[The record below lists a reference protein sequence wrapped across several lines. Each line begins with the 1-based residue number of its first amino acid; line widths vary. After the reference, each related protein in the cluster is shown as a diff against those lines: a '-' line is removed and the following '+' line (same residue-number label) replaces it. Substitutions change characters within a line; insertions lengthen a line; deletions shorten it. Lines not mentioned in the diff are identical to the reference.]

1 MKDIKNRIKKY
12 LVERK
17 WDDLKPADIAKSISI
32 ESGELLEIFQWEN
45 KTLKEIKRDIKTVE
59 KIKKELADVFI
70 FIYAFDMAV
79 LLDVDPKKIIF
90 KKLDYIDK
98 KYPAE
103 LMRNRENKTS
113 GDSDAYWEIKREY
126 RKKHE

>member
-12 LVERK
+12 LTERK

-45 KTLKEIKRDIKTVE
+45 KTLKEIKKDTKTVD
-59 KIKKELADVFI
+59 KIKEELADV

-79 LLDVDPKKIIF
+79 LLDVDPKKIIL

-98 KYPAE
+98 KYPVE
-103 LMRNRENKTS
+103 LMRNRANKTS